1 MYQIN
6 TLYTL
11 NYIMFYVKYISY
23 LKCTKNTLLV
33 INTNH
38 IEPSVSHNLFAINS
52 NVKDLWS
59 EEDQMV
65 VEQDDVELTSPHKHI
80 KNTSTGG
87 PILME
92 N

>member
-11 NYIMFYVKYISY
+11 NYIMFYVKYISS

-52 NVKDLWS
+52 NVKDL
-59 EEDQMV
+59 
-65 VEQDDVELTSPHKHI
+65 
-80 KNTSTGG
+80 
-87 PILME
+87 
-92 N
+92 